1 MAWRKKGGGNPR
13 WVRKASREMVPTTR
27 IYPNAASTVAFS
39 ALDMDMLRDSNT
51 FNALIA
57 KDERLK
63 GKNDARSRGMNGHRT
78 PVSYFGGYRMYREID
93 LLFWRGE
100 RGRKLTIGDF
110 GRGYWSQIYMFEKIM

>member
-1 MAWRKKGGGNPR
+1 MVRRRGRQRLRERERDEREDVAWRKKGGGNPR

-63 GKNDARSRGMNGHRT
+63 GKNDARSRGMIERT
-78 PVSYFGGYRMYREID
+78 SHA
-93 LLFWRGE
+93 
-100 RGRKLTIGDF
+100 
-110 GRGYWSQIYMFEKIM
+110 S

>member
-1 MAWRKKGGGNPR
+1 MVRRRGRERLARERGEREDVAWRKKGGGNPR

-27 IYPNAASTVAFS
+27 IYPNAASTVASS

-63 GKNDARSRGMNGHRT
+63 GENNARARGMMERT
-78 PVSYFGGYRMYREID
+78 SHA
-93 LLFWRGE
+93 
-100 RGRKLTIGDF
+100 
-110 GRGYWSQIYMFEKIM
+110 S